1 MNLRIFTVC
10 ILHCGLA
17 LVATSAYAVD
27 TTSAV
32 KLVYQE
38 LEQGVLPYQV
48 TYTVSDDHLRIDDES
63 DSSGFIVFDI
73 HSEKVFSV
81 SHLDKSILVIPDYNT
96 VDLKPEFKIDI
107 EYKLIEDAPKISAKP
122 VYNYRVKAITSATSE
137 TCMDIQLVPGLL
149 PQAAD
154 SLRAFQKIVSGQ
166 HVINLE
172 KTPDEFRTPCYL
184 VDQVYNKGDYYSKG
198 FPIQEWHSNGRMRQL
213 LDYKETEV
221 DTSIFTIPE
230 EYRQYSLQ

>member
-1 MNLRIFTVC
+1 
-10 ILHCGLA
+10 
-17 LVATSAYAVD
+17 
-27 TTSAV
+27 
-32 KLVYQE
+32 
-38 LEQGVLPYQV
+38 
-48 TYTVSDDHLRIDDES
+48 
-63 DSSGFIVFDI
+63 
-73 HSEKVFSV
+73 
-81 SHLDKSILVIPDYNT
+81 
-96 VDLKPEFKIDI
+96 
-107 EYKLIEDAPKISAKP
+107 
-122 VYNYRVKAITSATSE
+122 
-137 TCMDIQLVPGLL
+137 DIQLVPGLL

>member
-17 LVATSAYAVD
+17 LVATSAYAAD

-122 VYNYRVKAITSATSE
+122 VYNYRVIA
-137 TCMDIQLVPGLL
+137 
-149 PQAAD
+149 
-154 SLRAFQKIVSGQ
+154 
-166 HVINLE
+166 
-172 KTPDEFRTPCYL
+172 
-184 VDQVYNKGDYYSKG
+184 
-198 FPIQEWHSNGRMRQL
+198 
-213 LDYKETEV
+213 
-221 DTSIFTIPE
+221 
-230 EYRQYSLQ
+230 